1 MPRNKQKLLLICVWF
16 RLVLFVF
23 VDAGLDGFGRF
34 SFQIFLVFRIIDFG
48 LKDFLQFL
56 RFIRKFY
63 SGLLGA
69 RLFFIFPEFHLRFL
83 NNYLLM
89 GYLF

>member
-1 MPRNKQKLLLICVWF
+1 MLRNKQKLLLICVWF
-16 RLVLFVF
+16 QLVLIIF

-56 RFIRKFY
+56 IFIRKFY
-63 SGLLGA
+63 SGLLEA
-69 RLFFIFPEFHLRFL
+69 RLFVIFPEFRLRFL

-89 GYLF
+89 DYLF